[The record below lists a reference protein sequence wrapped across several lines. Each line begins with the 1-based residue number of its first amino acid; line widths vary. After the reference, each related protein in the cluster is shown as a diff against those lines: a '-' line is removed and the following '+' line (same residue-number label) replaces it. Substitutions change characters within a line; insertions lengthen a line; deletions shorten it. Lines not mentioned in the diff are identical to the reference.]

1 MKNKSTKGKTMKT
14 IDKHIMAQRIKK
26 HGDNLKA
33 IFNLNIDS
41 IKLCK
46 QLFRLENKAHK
57 LTTDYC
63 NGDIEESDFN
73 KQISSIQLKVFKIL
87 CIPPNG
93 IYDGYKRPL
102 YWDDAF
108 FVNNDPR
115 GYALKLKSEF
125 VIDKKIHRDMGGYG
139 IIAPDFR
146 EHS

>member
-1 MKNKSTKGKTMKT
+1 MLNKQKESKTMNDINET
-14 IDKHIMAQRIKK
+14 M
-26 HGDNLKA
+26 DNA
-33 IFNLNIDS
+33 VIND
-41 IKLCK
+41 
-46 QLFRLENKAHK
+46 
-57 LTTDYC
+57 
-63 NGDIEESDFN
+63 DFN

-102 YWDDAF
+102 YWDNAF

>member
-1 MKNKSTKGKTMKT
+1 MNQSQKNKMYENIKT
-14 IDKHIMAQRIKK
+14 
-26 HGDNLKA
+26 HGDNLKT
-33 IFNLNIDS
+33 IFHLDIDS

-87 CIPPNG
+87 CTPPNS
-93 IYDGYKRPL
+93 IYDGHKRPL
-102 YWDDAF
+102 YFESAF
-108 FVNNDPR
+108 FVNNDAR

-125 VIDKKIHRDMGGYG
+125 IADKKIYKDMGGYG

-146 EHS
+146 EHN